1 MEPAFWQQ
9 RWRDGETGFH
19 LSRVTPL
26 LPRFWPQLQLTSS
39 DRVLVPLCGK
49 SMDMV
54 WLAKQGHRV
63 LGIELVAT
71 AIEQFFDEQELEF
84 EIHESTEGRHFVAEQ
99 IEIICGD
106 IFNVR
111 AATLSSCKGV
121 YDRGALVA
129 LPHEMRRRYARHVY
143 GSLAPGFRG
152 LLLAVQ
158 YDQSKMEG
166 PPFSIPAEE
175 VGALFASIATPTQL
189 DRLDIIDKEPKF
201 AARGLSSFES
211 VSWRLD
217 ATF

>member
-1 MEPAFWQQ
+1 AALPRYTYMEPAFWQQ

-26 LPRFWPQLQLTSS
+26 LPRFWPQLELASS
-39 DRVLVPLCGK
+39 DRVLVPLCGN

-54 WLAKQGHRV
+54 WLAKQRNRV
-63 LGIELVAT
+63 LASELVAT

-84 EIHESTEGRHFVAEQ
+84 EVHESTEGRHFVAEQ

-129 LPHEMRRRYARHVY
+129 LPQEMRRRYARHVY
-143 GSLAPGFRG
+143 GNLAPGFRG

-158 YDQSKMEG
+158 YDQSKM
-166 PPFSIPAEE
+166 
-175 VGALFASIATPTQL
+175 
-189 DRLDIIDKEPKF
+189 
-201 AARGLSSFES
+201 
-211 VSWRLD
+211 
-217 ATF
+217 